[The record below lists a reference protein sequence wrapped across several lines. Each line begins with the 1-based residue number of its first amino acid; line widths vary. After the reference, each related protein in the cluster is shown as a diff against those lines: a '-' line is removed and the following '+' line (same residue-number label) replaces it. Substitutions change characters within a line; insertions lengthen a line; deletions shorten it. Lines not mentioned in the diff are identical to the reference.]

1 MTKQLS
7 WFHEIL
13 ELQDESYDASEFM
26 EGVKEISLVIKSTS
40 SHQKETLLSYQ
51 KDPDHWTLHTVSIQI
66 SVTKPLV
73 QK

>member
-26 EGVKEISLVIKSTS
+26 EGVKGDIFSDKVYVFTPKARR
-40 SHQKETLLSYQ
+40 Y
-51 KDPDHWTLHTVSIQI
+51 
-66 SVTKPLV
+66 
-73 QK
+73 

>member
-26 EGVKEISLVIKSTS
+26 EGVKGDIFSDKVYVFTP
-40 SHQKETLLSYQ
+40 KETLLSYQ
-51 KDPDHWTLHTVSIQI
+51 RIRTIGLCIQY
-66 SVTKPLV
+66 PYRYR
-73 QK
+73 